1 MKIRI
6 GIGNKKNEVENKKN
20 MDGTRNGI
28 ENKRKESRVENEIE
42 KKNSENKARNRRIQ
56 MKRTKGEGYND
67 GLNILI

>member
-1 MKIRI
+1 
-6 GIGNKKNEVENKKN
+6 